1 MPNTIKYSTTGD
13 TQSLK
18 KGNFYIGVGD
28 VPKGPSNTTGHWQG
42 ITPPTSGYTIYIN
55 SGSGST
61 AIMAPDSDAKLV
73 AYANG
78 MNNNTNYISN
88 GGNFSNGTISPFNS
102 LYNQVYGTSYVV
114 NIANDKPYSGSNS
127 NYAMF
132 FNYGGGRMMGTDGML
147 TTGVTYT
154 FSFWAKL
161 VSGTTMNINWNNQN
175 GSGETNAWTSSATLT
190 TEWKRYIQTFTYNL
204 PRTRFY
210 FSTANPSNPERAAI
224 FTEFQV
230 STGTTYGGPGLQ
242 NAAEALNWF
251 ASVSQDEV
259 CVNRDYDPL
268 ITNGLTLL
276 VDAGFTPSYPK
287 TGTTIY
293 DLSYSGSNGTLTN
306 GPSYSGSNGGSLIFD
321 GVDDYITFGSNGSN
335 LIQNKTNITLG
346 ILFQLDVNNV
356 LRGLVGTLAYG
367 CGGNLGLV
375 SSNGG
380 LNFYNDY
387 GPWPATGGT
396 CYSIGISDYVTPNNW
411 IYAVA
416 TYDGYT
422 TKIYGIKNGTLSTT
436 TGTTKTGTTNVFSRN
451 FEIMRGGSYYSKGK
465 VISSFV
471 YDRVLSQSEIISNYQ
486 SLIPR
491 LVNENIVT
499 RGLSLYLDAGYTGSY
514 PTTGTTWHN
523 ITGISGGTG
532 TLTNGPTY
540 NSSNGGNIV
549 FDGTD
554 DYVTTTNFYLSTLPA
569 TIIVWFKAGTQTSN
583 AGSILRPIAQQGVFN
598 ASFPAQAQGIE
609 INMIRSGSADVGKIR
624 FSWGGDVDTNYQ
636 YLTTNRYDDNQWHFA
651 SIVNNGNTFDVY
663 IDGIY
668 LSTKNTY
675 TSVSTSTPMNF
686 GGDTFVSDRK
696 WVGSISLIQIYDRS
710 LSQTE
715 ILQNFNAQKSRFGL

>member
-1 MPNTIKYSTTGD
+1 MPNTIKYSTSGD

-28 VPKGPSNTTGHWQG
+28 VPKGPSNVTGHWQG

-73 AYANG
+73 VYANG

-102 LYNQVYGTSYVV
+102 LYNQAYGTSYVV

-321 GVDDYITFGSNGSN
+321 GVDDYITFGSNASN

-471 YDRVLSQSEIISNYQ
+471 YDRTLTQSEIISNYQ

-499 RGLSLYLDAGYTGSY
+499 RDISLYLDAGYNGSY
-514 PTTGTTWHN
+514 PTTGTTWYDVSGLS
-523 ITGISGGTG
+523 GITG
-532 TLTNGPTY
+532 TLTNGPTH
-540 NSSNGGNIV
+540 SAGV
-549 FDGTD
+549 LTFDGVD
-554 DYVTTTNFYLSTLPA
+554 DYVNLGNLSYNRTNFSVFAWVNFPTNHTNWRSA
-569 TIIVWFKAGTQTSN
+569 AISKWNTGGSDGSNNEWF
-583 AGSILRPIAQQGVFN
+583 
-598 ASFPAQAQGIE
+598 
-609 INMIRSGSADVGKIR
+609 
-624 FSWGGDVDTNYQ
+624 
-636 YLTTNRYDDNQWHFA
+636 
-651 SIVNNGNTFDVY
+651 
-663 IDGIY
+663 
-668 LSTKNTY
+668 
-675 TSVSTSTPMNF
+675 
-686 GGDTFVSDRK
+686 
-696 WVGSISLIQIYDRS
+696 
-710 LSQTE
+710 
-715 ILQNFNAQKSRFGL
+715 